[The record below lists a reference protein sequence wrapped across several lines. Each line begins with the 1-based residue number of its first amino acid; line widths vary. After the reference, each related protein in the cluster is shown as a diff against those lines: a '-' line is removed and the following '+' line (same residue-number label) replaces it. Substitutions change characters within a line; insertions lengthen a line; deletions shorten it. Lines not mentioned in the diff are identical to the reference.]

1 MSDFHEARSV
11 CLLLL
16 NALKCLWLLWNTKHR
31 FLLAPKSV
39 SWGYRYPNTEK
50 LTLNKRRVAEGLTV
64 FSPLRSIW
72 IPDEKKIGVF
82 DVTSQNESVSRTR
95 FTKTPR

>member
-1 MSDFHEARSV
+1 MHLSACGFYGIPNTDFSWRLRVGQYILNTRESV
-11 CLLLL
+11 
-16 NALKCLWLLWNTKHR
+16 
-31 FLLAPKSV
+31 P
-39 SWGYRYPNTEK
+39 WGYRYPDTEK
-50 LTLNKRRVAEGLTV
+50 LTLNKRRAAEGLIV

-72 IPDEKKIGVF
+72 IPDEKKKIGVF